1 MAIKFKIL
9 LLTIL
14 ALNLG
19 VMAQAQEKPIT
30 AEEEQKIWGADT
42 IANKMADKMVNENL
56 NMLVSDKLDSL
67 VNTWYIKNAFSYD
80 NTEFNSLPD
89 EIKSYL
95 PDSVYISRLQAI
107 DSFLPLPYN
116 ETVRNFIGLY
126 TIRKR
131 ELTSYM
137 LGLSNYYF
145 PIFEEALERYQLPLE
160 LKYLPIIESALNPKI
175 VSRAGA
181 SGLWQFMIGTGKL
194 YGLEI
199 NSYIDE
205 RNDPIKSSDAAARY
219 LRDLYDIYGDW
230 HVVIAAYNCGPGNIN
245 KAVRRSGGKQS
256 YWDIYY
262 SLPRETRGYIP
273 VFIAATYVMNYEKE
287 HLLNATEPKFKTVT
301 DTIEVHNYLNFE
313 QLSAVLNIPVEE
325 LRRLNPQY
333 RRDIIPAR
341 PDKPYLLKLPS
352 ESISAYIDNQT
363 QIFAY
368 NRDKYFPNNQLVP
381 LKGKSTKSSNGSIT
395 PIDGM
400 REITHVVKSGDNLGA
415 IANKYR
421 VSLNDLRA
429 WNDFRKKTLQIGQR
443 ITVYVPG
450 KPLKSKEAL
459 LSKPATT
466 QPTLASQPAEN
477 NTTTTTSQTA
487 VETNATNA
495 ASPVINQTKE
505 TASTSTDEYILYT
518 VQRGDSLFTIA
529 KKFPGITDAE
539 LKAFNNIRNVKGLYV
554 GQQLKIPKRA

>member
-1 MAIKFKIL
+1 MTLKSTFL
-9 LLTIL
+9 LLSFLTCML
-14 ALNLG
+14 GAL
-19 VMAQAQEKPIT
+19 AQEPVKTLT
-30 AEEEQKIWGADT
+30 AEEEQKIWGTDSVG
-42 IANKMADKMVNENL
+42 NKLADKIINENL

-67 VNTWYIKNAFSYD
+67 TNSWYIKNAFTYD
-80 NTEFNSLPD
+80 RSEFDALP
-89 EIKSYL
+89 EELKSYL
-95 PDSVYISRLQAI
+95 PDSVYTSRLQAL

-131 ELTSYM
+131 ELTNYM

-219 LRDLYDIYGDW
+219 LRDLYAIYGDW

-273 VFIAATYVMNYEKE
+273 VYIAASYVMNYAKE
-287 HLLNATEPKFKTVT
+287 HMLKAAEPKFKTVT

-313 QLSAVLNIPVEE
+313 QLAAIMNITVDE
-325 LRRLNPQY
+325 LRQLNPQY
-333 RRDIIPAR
+333 RRDVIPAR
-341 PDKPYLLKLPS
+341 PDKPYLLKLPVDA
-352 ESISAYIDNQT
+352 ISAFIDNET

-368 NRDKYFPNNQLVP
+368 NRDKYFPNNMLIP
-381 LKGKSTKSSNGSIT
+381 LKGRGRYTRATSTE
-395 PIDGM
+395 GM
-400 REITHVVKSGDNLGA
+400 KEITHIVKSGDNLGS
-415 IANKYR
+415 IASKYR
-421 VSLNDLRA
+421 VTVNDLKE
-429 WNDFRKKTLQIGQR
+429 WNDLRKKTLRIGQL
-443 ITVYVPG
+443 ITLYVPG
-450 KPLKSKEAL
+450 KSLKSKEPL
-459 LSKPATT
+459 LAKPKSNPQVLASTPAT
-466 QPTLASQPAEN
+466 PADSTKKATPVAA
-477 NTTTTTSQTA
+477 NTTSGSDT
-487 VETNATNA
+487 A
-495 ASPVINQTKE
+495 ASG
-505 TASTSTDEYILYT
+505 DYILYT
-518 VQRGDSLFTIA
+518 IQSGDSLFTIA
-529 KKFPGITDAE
+529 KKFPGITDAD
-539 LKAFNNIRNVKGLYV
+539 LRAFNNIRNVKGLVV
-554 GQQLKIPKRA
+554 GQQLKIPKKA

>member
-1 MAIKFKIL
+1 MAIKFNIL

-14 ALNLG
+14 ALNLSG
-19 VMAQAQEKPIT
+19 MAQVPEKPIT

-42 IANKMADKMVNENL
+42 IANKMADKIINENL

-67 VNTWYIKNAFSYD
+67 VHTWYIKNAFTYD
-80 NTEFNSLPD
+80 NSEFDALPE
-89 EIKSYL
+89 EIKTYL
-95 PDSVYISRLQAI
+95 PDSVYINRLQAI

-116 ETVRNFIGLY
+116 ETVRNLIGLY

-131 ELTSYM
+131 ELTSVM

-219 LRDLYDIYGDW
+219 LRDLYNIYGDW

-287 HLLNATEPKFKTVT
+287 HLLKATEPKFKTVT

-333 RRDIIPAR
+333 RRDVIPAR
-341 PDKPYLLKLPS
+341 PDKSYLLKLPT
-352 ESISAYIDNQT
+352 EAVSAYIDNEA

-368 NRDKYFPNNQLVP
+368 NRDRYFPNNKLVP
-381 LKGKSTKSSNGSIT
+381 LKGKSNSTKGAIT
-395 PIDGM
+395 PVDGM

-415 IANKYR
+415 IASKYR
-421 VSLNDLRA
+421 VSVNDLRA
-429 WNDFRKKTLQIGQR
+429 WNVFRKKTLQIGQH

-450 KPLKSKEAL
+450 KPLKNKEAVIE
-459 LSKPATT
+459 KPTT
-466 QPTLASQPAEN
+466 AQPTLANQPVGT
-477 NTTTTTSQTA
+477 NTTIKGNQATPQEVASATSG
-487 VETNATNA
+487 
-495 ASPVINQTKE
+495 
-505 TASTSTDEYILYT
+505 EYILYT
-518 VQRGDSLFTIA
+518 IQSGDSLFTIA
-529 KKFPGITDAE
+529 KKFPGITDAD
-539 LKAFNNIRNVKGLYV
+539 LRAFNNIRNVRGLVV
-554 GQQLKIPKRA
+554 GQQLKIPKKA

>member
-1 MAIKFKIL
+1 MAIKL
-9 LLTIL
+9 NIL
-14 ALNLG
+14 ALIILSLPFS
-19 VMAQAQEKPIT
+19 VIAQVTEKPIT
-30 AEEEQKIWGADT
+30 AEEEQKIWGNDSV
-42 IANKMADKMVNENL
+42 ANNMADKVINENL

-67 VNTWYIKNAFSYD
+67 VNTWYIKNAFAYD
-80 NTEFNSLPD
+80 NTEFDALPE
-89 EIKSYL
+89 EIKTYL

-107 DSFLPLPYN
+107 DSYLPLPYN

-219 LRDLYDIYGDW
+219 LRDLYNIYGDW

-287 HLLNATEPKFKTVT
+287 HLLKATEPKFKTVT

-313 QLSAVLNIPVEE
+313 QLSAVLNIPIEE
-325 LRRLNPQY
+325 IRRLNPQY

-341 PDKPYLLKLPS
+341 PDKTYLLKLPN
-352 ESISAYIDNQT
+352 EAISAYIDNQT

-381 LKGKSTKSSNGSIT
+381 LKGKSTKNSKGAIT
-395 PIDGM
+395 PVDGM
-400 REITHVVKSGDNLGA
+400 RELTHVVKSGDNLGA
-415 IANKYR
+415 IASKYR
-421 VSLNDLRA
+421 VSVNDLKA

-450 KPLKSKEAL
+450 KPLKSKETVIE
-459 LSKPATT
+459 KPATT
-466 QPTLASQPAEN
+466 PPTLANQPTETKSGSAISQAVTSPSMEV
-477 NTTTTTSQTA
+477 TSTTS
-487 VETNATNA
+487 
-495 ASPVINQTKE
+495 
-505 TASTSTDEYILYT
+505 DEYILYT

-529 KKFPGITDAE
+529 KKFPGITDAD